1 MNKYFVKRI
10 MSITQRKPS
19 AVYWLGSNLY
29 LNITNR
35 CSNNC
40 YFCFKRYKRG
50 VDRFNLTLLEEP
62 TPGQITDELQTFVNK
77 REWKEVVFCGF
88 GEPLERLDCVLEV
101 TRWIKRRFPI
111 AVCIDT
117 NGQSFLVNK
126 GRNVIEELR
135 QAGVDRLS
143 VSLNAH
149 NKETYNYV
157 CKPKLEDAYE
167 NVIGFIEKAKEQ
179 LDTEITTVT
188 IPEAALSKVKE
199 TADKMRVKFRLREY
213 HPCFW

>member
-1 MNKYFVKRI
+1 
-10 MSITQRKPS
+10 MSTTRKKPS
-19 AVYWLGSNLY
+19 IVYWLGNNLY
-29 LNITNR
+29 LNVTNR

-40 YFCFKRYKRG
+40 YFCFKRYKCG
-50 VDRFNLTLLEEP
+50 VSGFNLTLLEEP
-62 TPGQITDELQTFVNK
+62 TPGQITDELRTFLNRRK
-77 REWKEVVFCGF
+77 WKEVVFCGF

-101 TRWIKRRFPI
+101 TKWIKKRLPI
-111 AVCIDT
+111 AVRIDT
-117 NGQSFLVNK
+117 NGQASLVNK

-149 NKETYNYV
+149 DKETYNYV
-157 CKPKLEDAYE
+157 CKPEFEDAYE
-167 NVIGFIEKAKEQ
+167 NVIGFIEKAREQ

-188 IPEAALSKVKE
+188 IPEVALSKVKE
-199 TADKMRVKFRLREY
+199 TAHKMKVKFRLREY